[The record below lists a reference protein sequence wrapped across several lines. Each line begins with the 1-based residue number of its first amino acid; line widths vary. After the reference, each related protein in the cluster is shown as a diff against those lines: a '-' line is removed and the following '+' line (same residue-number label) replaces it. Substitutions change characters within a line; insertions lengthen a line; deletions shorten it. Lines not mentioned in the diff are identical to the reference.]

1 MILQKTGS
9 SQSYY
14 ERIKPARVVGDLFP
28 VTLNV
33 HDPVLLGSK
42 FSFVMDFLQ
51 QNECYRVFFGT
62 DMNEFARQIKKLAR
76 ELDGKA
82 NEHDLWVN
90 VYLISSD
97 YSEEVA
103 GKRHKQQQDSLQK
116 IS

>member
-1 MILQKTGS
+1 LSLAKILREGA
-9 SQSYY
+9 SYTQRDVV
-14 ERIKPARVVGDLFP
+14 ELLIEFSAFKDRV
-28 VTLNV
+28 TK
-33 HDPVLLGSK
+33 K
-42 FSFVMDFLQ
+42 FR
-51 QNECYRVFFGT
+51 E
-62 DMNEFARQIKKLAR
+62 LAK